1 MQMTLSRLSVWIAL
15 ALFCLPVQA
24 ERADRD
30 KPTNIEADR
39 LQYDDAKQITVF
51 TGNVVL
57 TKGTIVIRGDR
68 LVLRQFADGLQTA
81 VATGKR
87 ASFRQ
92 KREGMEQIING
103 FANEIDYDSRSETL
117 KLTGDGLIK
126 RLECDVVIDE
136 ITGGIIVYNSQTEQ
150 FTVDGKAPGENSG
163 RVRIIIQPRADGKS
177 EAGAP
182 SGPAGTGSGARS
194 SGVTKCPAGAPV
206 SLKPATRL
214 QPAQEAAAAAG
225 R

>member
-1 MQMTLSRLSVWIAL
+1 MTSSRLAVWIAL
-15 ALFCLPVQA
+15 ALFCLPLQA

-30 KPTNIEADR
+30 KPTNIESDK

-51 TGNVVL
+51 TGNVIL

-68 LVLRQFADGLQTA
+68 LVLRQFADGMQSA

-92 KREGMEQIING
+92 KREGLEQIING
-103 FANEIDYDSRSETL
+103 YANEIDYDSRTETL

-126 RLECDVVIDE
+126 RLECEVVLDE
-136 ITGGIIVYNSQTEQ
+136 ITGGVIVYNATTEQ

-163 RVRIIIQPRADGKS
+163 RVRIIIQPRPDGKAP
-177 EAGAP
+177 EAG
-182 SGPAGTGSGARS
+182 GKAGTPGAAA
-194 SGVTKCPAGAPV
+194 KCPAGTPV
-206 SLKPATRL
+206 PLKPAAELDPPRG
-214 QPAQEAAAAAG
+214 AAAAS

>member
-1 MQMTLSRLSVWIAL
+1 MSL

-30 KPTNIEADR
+30 KPTNIESDK
-39 LQYDDAKQITVF
+39 LQYDDVKQTTVF

-68 LVLRQFADGLQTA
+68 LVLRQFPDGLQTA

-126 RLECDVVIDE
+126 RLECDVAIDE
-136 ITGGIIVYNSQTEQ
+136 ITGGVIVYNAQSEQ
-150 FTVDGKAPGENSG
+150 FTVDGKAPGESSG
-163 RVRIIIQPRADGKS
+163 RVRIIIQPRPDGKADAS
-177 EAGAP
+177 GASGAAGA
-182 SGPAGTGSGARS
+182 GQGARS
-194 SGVTKCPAGAPV
+194 GGTSAKCPPGTPV
-206 SLKPATRL
+206 PLKPSARL
-214 QPAQEAAAAAG
+214 DGPDGAVGAG

>member
-1 MQMTLSRLSVWIAL
+1 MNRSRLAVWIAL
-15 ALFCLPVQA
+15 AFFCLPLQA

-30 KPTNIEADR
+30 KPTNIEADK
-39 LQYDDAKQITVF
+39 LQYDDAKQLTIF

-68 LVLRQFADGLQTA
+68 LVLQQFPEGAQHA

-103 FANEIDYDSRSETL
+103 FANQIEYDSRTETL
-117 KLTGDGLIK
+117 KLTGDGLVK
-126 RLECDVVIDE
+126 RLECEVAIDE
-136 ITGGIIVYNSQTEQ
+136 ITGGVIVYNAQTEQ
-150 FTVDGKAPGENSG
+150 FTVDGKAPGDSSG

-177 EAGAP
+177 GEPGTAPGNGGSRSQGA
-182 SGPAGTGSGARS
+182 
-194 SGVTKCPAGAPV
+194 VKCPTGAPV
-206 SLKPATRL
+206 SLRPSSKIEPTRGNS
-214 QPAQEAAAAAG
+214 AAG

>member
-1 MQMTLSRLSVWIAL
+1 MTPSRLAVWIAL

-30 KPTNIEADR
+30 KPTNIEADK

-68 LVLRQFADGLQTA
+68 VVLRQFPDGLQTA

-126 RLECDVVIDE
+126 RLECDVAIDE
-136 ITGGIIVYNSQTEQ
+136 ITGGVIVYNAQNEQ
-150 FTVDGKAPGENSG
+150 FTVDGKAPGESTG
-163 RVRIIIQPRADGKS
+163 RVRIIIQPRPDAKAEGGAA
-177 EAGAP
+177 AGA
-182 SGPAGTGSGARS
+182 AGNGSGAK
-194 SGVTKCPAGAPV
+194 SGSGATKCPAGAPV

-214 QPAQEAAAAAG
+214 EPAQNAASVG

>member
-1 MQMTLSRLSVWIAL
+1 MTPSRLAVWVAL
-15 ALFCLPVQA
+15 AIFCLPVQA

-39 LQYDDAKQITVF
+39 LQYDDTTQTTVF
-51 TGNVVL
+51 TGNVLL

-68 LVLRQFADGLQTA
+68 LVLRQFAEGQQTA
-81 VATGKR
+81 VATGRR

-92 KREGMEQIING
+92 KRDGMEQIING
-103 FANEIDYDSRSETL
+103 LANDIEYDSRSETL

-136 ITGGIIVYNSQTEQ
+136 ITGGVIIYNAQSEQ
-150 FTVDGKAPGENSG
+150 FTVDGKAPGETSG
-163 RVRIIIQPRADGKS
+163 RVRIIIQPRPDGS
-177 EAGAP
+177 AAAG
-182 SGPAGTGSGARS
+182 SGPGARS
-194 SGVTKCPAGAPV
+194 GSTPTPCPPGQPT
-206 SLKPATRL
+206 SLKPA
-214 QPAQEAAAAAG
+214 AALENPRGTPAAG

>member
-1 MQMTLSRLSVWIAL
+1 MQRKLPSGLAASIAL

-30 KPTNIEADR
+30 QPTNIEADK
-39 LQYDDAKQITVF
+39 LQYDDAKQTTVF

-68 LVLRQFADGLQTA
+68 MVLRQFQGGGQTA

-92 KREGMEQIING
+92 KRDGLEQFVEGY
-103 FANEIDYDSRSETL
+103 ANEIHYDSRNETL
-117 KLTGDGLIK
+117 RLVGNSLVK

-136 ITGGIIVYNSQTEQ
+136 VTGGVIVYSSRTEQ
-150 FTVDGKAPGENSG
+150 VEVDGKGPGESSG
-163 RVRIIIQPRADGKS
+163 RVRITIQPRP
-177 EAGAP
+177 E
-182 SGPAGTGSGARS
+182 SGNGGSGQGAA
-194 SGVTKCPAGAPV
+194 KCPPGTPTGLRPAAGIEPRR
-206 SLKPATRL
+206 T
-214 QPAQEAAAAAG
+214 AAATP

>member
-1 MQMTLSRLSVWIAL
+1 MNSPRLAVWIAL

-24 ERADRD
+24 ERADSE
-30 KPTNIEADR
+30 KPTNIEADK

-68 LVLRQFADGLQTA
+68 LVLQQFPDGKQTA

-103 FANEIDYDSRSETL
+103 FAHEIDYDSRSETL

-126 RLECDVVIDE
+126 RLECDVAIDE
-136 ITGGIIVYNSQTEQ
+136 ITGGVIVYNAQTEQ
-150 FTVDGKAPGENSG
+150 FTVDGKAPGDSSG
-163 RVRIIIQPRADGKS
+163 RVRIIIQPRAEGKATDGS
-177 EAGAP
+177 TAGAAGGR
-182 SGPAGTGSGARS
+182 SGSA
-194 SGVTKCPAGAPV
+194 VKCPAGAPV
-206 SLKPATRL
+206 SLKPATRI
-214 QPAQEAAAAAG
+214 EASRGDAAAG

>member
-1 MQMTLSRLSVWIAL
+1 MTLPGLVVWIAL
-15 ALFCLPVQA
+15 AFFCLPVQA

-30 KPTNIEADR
+30 MPTNIEADK

-68 LVLRQFADGLQTA
+68 LVLRQFGDGMQSA

-92 KREGMEQIING
+92 KREGLDQYITG
-103 FANEIDYDSRSETL
+103 FANEIHYDSRDETL
-117 KLTGDGLIK
+117 KLVGDALVK
-126 RLECDVVIDE
+126 RLECEVATDE
-136 ITGGIIVYNSQTEQ
+136 ITGGVIVYNATTEQ
-150 FTVDGKAPGENSG
+150 FNVDGKAPGDSTG
-163 RVRIIIQPRADGKS
+163 RVRIIIQPRSDAKS
-177 EAGAP
+177 PDTAPGAGA
-182 SGPAGTGSGARS
+182 SGNRSDGATGGSGA
-194 SGVTKCPAGAPV
+194 KCPTVAPV
-206 SLKPATRL
+206 SLKPSGRLDTRRGT
-214 QPAQEAAAAAG
+214 AAAS

>member
-1 MQMTLSRLSVWIAL
+1 MNRLRLAVWIAL
-15 ALFCLPVQA
+15 ASFCLPLQA

-30 KPTNIEADR
+30 KPTNIEADK
-39 LQYDDAKQITVF
+39 LQYDDVKQLTVF

-68 LVLRQFADGLQTA
+68 LVLQQFPEGAQHA

-103 FANEIDYDSRSETL
+103 FANQIEYDSRSETV
-117 KLTGDGLIK
+117 KLTGDALVK
-126 RLECDVVIDE
+126 RLECEMAIDE
-136 ITGGIIVYNSQTEQ
+136 ITGGVIVYNAQSEQ
-150 FTVDGKAPGENSG
+150 LTVDGKAPGDSSG
-163 RVRIIIQPRADGKS
+163 RVRIIIQPRADGKAA
-177 EAGAP
+177 EPGTAAGQGSSRSQGAVKCP
-182 SGPAGTGSGARS
+182 TGS
-194 SGVTKCPAGAPV
+194 PV
-206 SLKPATRL
+206 SLKPSSKLEPTRGTS
-214 QPAQEAAAAAG
+214 AAG

>member
-1 MQMTLSRLSVWIAL
+1 MTSSRLAVWIAL
-15 ALFCLPVQA
+15 GFFCLPVQA

-30 KPTNIEADR
+30 KPTNIEADK
-39 LQYDDAKQITVF
+39 LQYDDIKQTTVF

-68 LVLRQFADGLQTA
+68 VVLRQFPDGLQTA

-126 RLECDVVIDE
+126 RLECDVAIDE
-136 ITGGIIVYNSQTEQ
+136 ITGGVIVYNAQSEQ
-150 FTVDGKAPGENSG
+150 FTVDGKAPGESSG
-163 RVRIIIQPRADGKS
+163 RVRIIIQPRPDGK
-177 EAGAP
+177 ADAAAPGAAAKD
-182 SGPAGTGSGARS
+182 SGSGARS
-194 SGVTKCPAGAPV
+194 GSGAVKCPPGAPV
-206 SLKPATRL
+206 SLKPAARL
-214 QPAQEAAAAAG
+214 EAAQGAATAG

>member
-1 MQMTLSRLSVWIAL
+1 MTQSRLAVWIAL

-30 KPTNIEADR
+30 KPTNIEADK
-39 LQYDDAKQITVF
+39 LEYDDARQITVF
-51 TGNVVL
+51 SGNVVL
-57 TKGTIVIRGDR
+57 TKGTINIRGDR
-68 LVLRQFADGLQTA
+68 LVLRQFAEGMQTA

-103 FANEIDYDSRSETL
+103 FANQIEYDSRNETL

-126 RLECDVVIDE
+126 RLECDVAIDE
-136 ITGGIIVYNSQTEQ
+136 ITGGVIVYNAQSEL
-150 FTVDGKAPGENSG
+150 FTVDGKAPGEASG

-177 EAGAP
+177 EPGAA
-182 SGPAGTGSGARS
+182 SSGATR
-194 SGVTKCPAGAPV
+194 CPPGAPV
-206 SLKPATRL
+206 PLKPDASLAPSRG
-214 QPAQEAAAAAG
+214 AAATG

>member
-1 MQMTLSRLSVWIAL
+1 MNRPGLAVSIAL
-15 ALFCLPVQA
+15 ALFCLPLQA

-30 KPTNIEADR
+30 KPTNIEADK

-68 LVLRQFADGLQTA
+68 LVLQQFPDGMQTA

-92 KREGMEQIING
+92 KREGLEQVING
-103 FANEIDYDSRSETL
+103 FANQIEYDSRNETL

-126 RLECDVVIDE
+126 RLECEVVIDE
-136 ITGGIIVYNSQTEQ
+136 ITGGVIVYNAQTEQ
-150 FTVDGKAPGENSG
+150 FTVDGKAPGDSSG
-163 RVRIIIQPRADGKS
+163 RVRIIIQPRPDGKS
-177 EAGAP
+177 GDGGGAP
-182 SGPAGTGSGARS
+182 GAGNQGGA
-194 SGVTKCPAGAPV
+194 VKCPTTAPV
-206 SLKPATRL
+206 SLNPAPRL
-214 QPAQEAAAAAG
+214 EAARGSSAAS

>member
-1 MQMTLSRLSVWIAL
+1 MSL
-15 ALFCLPVQA
+15 ALFCLPAQA

-30 KPTNIEADR
+30 KPTNIESDR
-39 LQYDDAKQITVF
+39 LQYDDAKQTTVF

-68 LVLRQFADGLQTA
+68 VVLRQFPDGLQTA

-92 KREGMEQIING
+92 KREGMDQIING

-117 KLTGDGLIK
+117 KLTGEGLIK
-126 RLECDVVIDE
+126 RLECDVAIDE
-136 ITGGIIVYNSQTEQ
+136 ITGGVIVYNAQSEQ

-163 RVRIIIQPRADGKS
+163 RVRIIIQPRPDAKADASGAS
-177 EAGAP
+177 GAAGA
-182 SGPAGTGSGARS
+182 GQGARS
-194 SGVTKCPAGAPV
+194 AGGAAKCPPGTPV
-206 SLKPATRL
+206 PLKPSARL
-214 QPAQEAAAAAG
+214 DGTDGASGAG

>member
-1 MQMTLSRLSVWIAL
+1 MTPSRLAVWIAL

-24 ERADRD
+24 ERADRE
-30 KPTNIEADR
+30 KPTNIEADK
-39 LQYDDAKQITVF
+39 LEYDDARQTTVF

-68 LVLRQFADGLQTA
+68 VVLRQFAEGQQTA
-81 VATGKR
+81 VATGRR

-92 KREGMEQIING
+92 KREGMEQIVNG
-103 FANEIDYDSRSETL
+103 FAHQIEYDSRNETV

-126 RLECDVVIDE
+126 RIECEVAIDE
-136 ITGGIIVYNSQTEQ
+136 ITGGVIVYNAQSEL
-150 FTVDGKAPGENSG
+150 FTVDGKAPGDANG

-177 EAGAP
+177 EAG
-182 SGPAGTGSGARS
+182 SGSGGAA
-194 SGVTKCPAGAPV
+194 KCPAAAPL
-206 SLKPATRL
+206 SLKPAGGFESPRG
-214 QPAQEAAAAAG
+214 AAAPS

>member
-1 MQMTLSRLSVWIAL
+1 MIRSRLAVWIAL
-15 ALFCLPVQA
+15 AFFCLPLQA

-30 KPTNIEADR
+30 KPTNIEADK
-39 LQYDDAKQITVF
+39 LQYDDAKQLTIF

-68 LVLRQFADGLQTA
+68 LVLQQFPEGAQHA

-103 FANEIDYDSRSETL
+103 FANQIEYDSRTETL
-117 KLTGDGLIK
+117 KLTGDGLVK
-126 RLECDVVIDE
+126 RLECEVPIDE
-136 ITGGIIVYNSQTEQ
+136 ITGGVIVYNAQSEQ
-150 FTVDGKAPGENSG
+150 FTVDGKAPGDSSG

-177 EAGAP
+177 AEPGAAAGDSSRAQGAAKCPTGAP
-182 SGPAGTGSGARS
+182 L
-194 SGVTKCPAGAPV
+194 
-206 SLKPATRL
+206 SLKPSSKIEPTRGNS
-214 QPAQEAAAAAG
+214 AAG

>member
-1 MQMTLSRLSVWIAL
+1 MNRSRLAVWIAL
-15 ALFCLPVQA
+15 AFFCLPLQA

-30 KPTNIEADR
+30 KPTNIEADK
-39 LQYDDAKQITVF
+39 LQYDDAKQLTVF

-68 LVLRQFADGLQTA
+68 LVLQQFPEGAQHA

-103 FANEIDYDSRSETL
+103 FANQIEYDSRTETL

-126 RLECDVVIDE
+126 RLECEVAIDE
-136 ITGGIIVYNSQTEQ
+136 ITGGVIVYNARTEQ
-150 FTVDGKAPGENSG
+150 FSVDGKAPGDSSG
-163 RVRIIIQPRADGKS
+163 RVRIIIQPRPDGKS
-177 EAGAP
+177 PEA
-182 SGPAGTGSGARS
+182 GPAGGDGGSRAQGA
-194 SGVTKCPAGAPV
+194 VKCPTGAPV
-206 SLKPATRL
+206 SLRPSPKIEPTRGSS
-214 QPAQEAAAAAG
+214 AAG

>member
-1 MQMTLSRLSVWIAL
+1 MISSRPAVWIAL

-24 ERADRD
+24 ERADAE
-30 KPTNIEADR
+30 KPTNIEADK
-39 LQYDDAKQITVF
+39 LQYDDAKQLTVF

-68 LVLRQFADGLQTA
+68 LVLQQFPDGKQTA

-92 KREGMEQIING
+92 KREGIEQIING
-103 FANEIDYDSRSETL
+103 FANAIDYDSRSETL

-126 RLECDVVIDE
+126 RIECEAAIDE
-136 ITGGIIVYNSQTEQ
+136 ITGGVIVYNAQTEQ
-150 FTVDGKAPGENSG
+150 FTVDGKAPGDSSG
-163 RVRIIIQPRADGKS
+163 RVRIIIQPRAEGKGTEGS
-177 EAGAP
+177 ATGAAAGR
-182 SGPAGTGSGARS
+182 SGGA
-194 SGVTKCPAGAPV
+194 VKCPAGAPV
-206 SLKPATRL
+206 SLKPAARL
-214 QPAQEAAAAAG
+214 ENSRAEAAAG

>member
-1 MQMTLSRLSVWIAL
+1 MNRSRLAVWIAL
-15 ALFCLPVQA
+15 AFFCLPAQA

-30 KPTNIEADR
+30 KPTNIEADK
-39 LQYDDAKQITVF
+39 LQYDDAKQVTVF
-51 TGNVVL
+51 TGSVVL

-68 LVLRQFADGLQTA
+68 LVLQQFPEGAQYA

-103 FANEIDYDSRSETL
+103 FANQIEYDSRTETL
-117 KLTGDGLIK
+117 KLTGDGLVK
-126 RLECDVVIDE
+126 RLECEVAIDE
-136 ITGGIIVYNSQTEQ
+136 ISGGVIIYHAQSEQ
-150 FTVDGKAPGENSG
+150 FTVDGKAPGESNG

-177 EAGAP
+177 PETGGAAAG
-182 SGPAGTGSGARS
+182 SS
-194 SGVTKCPAGAPV
+194 SGNRAHGSAIKCPTAAPV
-206 SLKPATRL
+206 SLKPAANLETARGSG
-214 QPAQEAAAAAG
+214 AQA

>member
-1 MQMTLSRLSVWIAL
+1 MQRKLPSGLAASIAL

-30 KPTNIEADR
+30 QPTNIEADK
-39 LQYDDAKQITVF
+39 LQYDDAKQTTVF

-68 LVLRQFADGLQTA
+68 MVLRQFQGGGQTA

-92 KREGMEQIING
+92 KREGLEQVIEG
-103 FANEIDYDSRSETL
+103 FANEIHYDSRNETL
-117 KLTGDGLIK
+117 RLVGDSLVK
-126 RLECDVVIDE
+126 RLECDVAIDE
-136 ITGGIIVYNSQTEQ
+136 VTGGVIVYNARTEQ
-150 FTVDGKAPGENSG
+150 VEVDGKAPRPESG
-163 RVRIIIQPRADGKS
+163 GAGQGAAKCPP
-177 EAGAP
+177 GAP
-182 SGPAGTGSGARS
+182 TSLRPA
-194 SGVTKCPAGAPV
+194 AGLEPRR
-206 SLKPATRL
+206 T
-214 QPAQEAAAAAG
+214 AAA